1 MLVTL
6 YVPFGLVM
14 HFEATTQQYVY
25 NSALVQR
32 HNAVFE
38 VEDVLRYFRDIV
50 QVANNDGKVIV
61 SKR

>member
-6 YVPFGLVM
+6 YVPLGPVM
-14 HFEATTQQYVY
+14 HFEASNQQYVY

-38 VEDVLRYFRDIV
+38 VKDVLRYFRDIV
-50 QVANNDGKVIV
+50 QVANNILGGHNE
-61 SKR
+61 R